1 MKELPI
7 GVHVFAGDTPGLAA
21 GIVAADGAGLDVA
34 WVTLGPNAPDPF
46 VVYTQAAA
54 QAQRIQFGTSIVTTF
69 PRHPLA
75 MAQSAM
81 ALDQVAPG
89 RLRLGVGPSHKPLV
103 EGFYGIP
110 FERPLAHLRE
120 YLTILNAILKEGT
133 VSFQG
138 ELLQAEASFGGPTQV
153 SVLAS
158 ALRPKAFRLCGE
170 LTEGAISWMCPLP
183 YIRDV
188 AGPALEEGARIAG
201 RPKPAMIVHA
211 PVVLSEDAEAV
222 RAAAKRQFGF
232 YQRMPYYS
240 QMLQEAGYPE
250 AAGEEFSDAMSD
262 GLVISGS
269 EAAVGD
275 RIRAL
280 PQYGVDE
287 LLATIV
293 LVGDT
298 PQATADR
305 TLAFL
310 GELAREA

>member
-1 MKELPI
+1 
-7 GVHVFAGDTPGLAA
+7 
-21 GIVAADGAGLDVA
+21 
-34 WVTLGPNAPDPF
+34 
-46 VVYTQAAA
+46 
-54 QAQRIQFGTSIVTTF
+54 
-69 PRHPLA
+69 
-75 MAQSAM
+75 
-81 ALDQVAPG
+81 
-89 RLRLGVGPSHKPLV
+89 
-103 EGFYGIP
+103 
-110 FERPLAHLRE
+110 
-120 YLTILNAILKEGT
+120 
-133 VSFQG
+133 
-138 ELLQAEASFGGPTQV
+138 
-153 SVLAS
+153 
-158 ALRPKAFRLCGE
+158 
-170 LTEGAISWMCPLP
+170 
-183 YIRDV
+183 
-188 AGPALEEGARIAG
+188 
-201 RPKPAMIVHA
+201 MIVHA

-240 QMLQEAGYPE
+240 QMLQDAGYPE
-250 AAGEEFSDAMSD
+250 AAGAEFSDAMSD